1 MLAFYAVIAG
11 ILLFNGVLLAVLSW
25 AYHAPRFAKY
35 RISTKQSMKVPARKR
50 LRVMVEIGA
59 LSVVLIAGFTYALYP
74 RLVYTGAAPA
84 WRIALEAAGVLLLYD
99 FAYHVLHRVMHIKKV
114 MRWVHGVHH
123 RARNPSAAESF
134 FLHPLELLAGLSLMI
149 AATLVVG
156 PIHVY
161 AFYVVFFVYTTFN
174 ILVHSGLQFPSRLMW
189 PINALARKHHIHHE
203 VDFSK
208 NLSSLTPLP
217 DIIFRTS
224 R

>member
-1 MLAFYAVIAG
+1 MLTFYLVIAG
-11 ILLFNGVLLAVLSW
+11 ILLFNGLLLALLSW
-25 AYHAPRFAKY
+25 AYHSPRFAAY
-35 RISTKQSMKVPARKR
+35 RISTKQSMKVPAKKR

-59 LSVVLIAGFTYALYP
+59 LSVLLVAGFTYLLYP
-74 RLVYTGAAPA
+74 RLVYAGAAPP

-99 FAYHVLHRVMHIKKV
+99 FAYHVLHRAMHTKRL
-114 MRWVHGVHH
+114 MRLVHGVHH

-149 AATLVVG
+149 GTTVLVG
-156 PIHVY
+156 PIHVH
-161 AFYVVFFVYTTFN
+161 AFYAVFFVYTTFN
-174 ILVHSGLQFPSRLMW
+174 ILVHSGLAFPSRLLW

-217 DIIFRTS
+217 DLIFRTA